1 MKTEKNF
8 GHYLSIFFTKYLSDE
23 IGVSYHTVR
32 SYRDCFKSFLDFM
45 DKERHLKSDHI
56 QLSDINRA
64 NVLDYLN
71 WIQEKYKVSSRTRN
85 QRLAAFRSFAKFMQ
99 YEDIIH
105 LGQWQDIGRIPM
117 KKAEKKAIN
126 YLTIEG
132 IKFLL
137 SQIPTDTERGRRDL
151 VLLSLLYDSAAR
163 VQELAD
169 LTPADLHLKAPCYI
183 KLFGKGQK
191 ARIVP
196 IQREPAALLRLY
208 VEKHAQAFDAY
219 GRTPL
224 FFNRSGK
231 KLTTA
236 GISYILSCY
245 VKIAHQKAPELVPEK
260 LSPHCLRHS
269 KAMHLLQAGVNLVYI
284 RDILGHSTT
293 EVTEVYARADT
304 KQKRMALENAYQ
316 DVVPSPEDIKLPTW
330 EKDSK
335 LREWLKSLG
344 K

>member
-1 MKTEKNF
+1 
-8 GHYLSIFFTKYLSDE
+8 
-23 IGVSYHTVR
+23 
-32 SYRDCFKSFLDFM
+32 
-45 DKERHLKSDHI
+45 
-56 QLSDINRA
+56 
-64 NVLDYLN
+64 
-71 WIQEKYKVSSRTRN
+71 
-85 QRLAAFRSFAKFMQ
+85 MQ

-316 DVVPSPEDIKLPTW
+316 DVVPSPENIKLPTW

>member
-56 QLSDINRA
+56 QLSDINRV

-85 QRLAAFRSFAKFMQ
+85 QRLAVFRSFAKFMQ

-196 IQREPAALLRLY
+196 KRRLNLCQR
-208 VEKHAQAFDAY
+208 
-219 GRTPL
+219 
-224 FFNRSGK
+224 S
-231 KLTTA
+231 
-236 GISYILSCY
+236 
-245 VKIAHQKAPELVPEK
+245 
-260 LSPHCLRHS
+260 
-269 KAMHLLQAGVNLVYI
+269 
-284 RDILGHSTT
+284 
-293 EVTEVYARADT
+293 
-304 KQKRMALENAYQ
+304 
-316 DVVPSPEDIKLPTW
+316 
-330 EKDSK
+330 
-335 LREWLKSLG
+335 
-344 K
+344 